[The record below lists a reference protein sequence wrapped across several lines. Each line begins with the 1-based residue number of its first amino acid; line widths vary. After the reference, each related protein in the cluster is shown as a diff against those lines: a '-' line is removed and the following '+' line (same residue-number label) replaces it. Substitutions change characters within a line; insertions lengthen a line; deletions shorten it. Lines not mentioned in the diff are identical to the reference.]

1 MTDSA
6 SDVEL
11 RPIHVRGLPVPVHA
25 RASEHQ
31 AELQRE
37 FQLVIIGSKDR
48 DVDVPKRLFDLIEA
62 INAQF
67 EGLSTAQ
74 TEELDAAVA
83 RGDDTLDLEYQLPD
97 VVADACI
104 RLNEML
110 DECDDYCRRGESLL
124 TLATPPEA
132 IAYRRWFLGE
142 FVAQVRGADPLP
154 WSEADVEA
162 LLASPRLRG
171 A

>member
-1 MTDSA
+1 MTDPA
-6 SDVEL
+6 L
-11 RPIHVRGLPVPVHA
+11 RSIVVRGLPVPVHA

-37 FQLVIIGSKDR
+37 FQLILIGSQEH

-62 INAQF
+62 VNAQF

-74 TEELDAAVA
+74 TLALDAAVA
-83 RGDDTLDLEYQLPD
+83 RGEDTIDLEYTLPEI
-97 VVADACI
+97 VADACI
-104 RLNEML
+104 SLNTML

-132 IAYRRWFLGE
+132 LAYRRWFLGE
-142 FVAQVRGADPLP
+142 FVAQVRGAEPLP
-154 WSEADVEA
+154 WSDVDQDA
-162 LLASPRLRG
+162 LITTPRLRG

>member
-1 MTDSA
+1 MQLHRVVVT
-6 SDVEL
+6 
-11 RPIHVRGLPVPVHA
+11 GLPVPVHA

-37 FQLVIIGSKDR
+37 FQLILIGSQEH
-48 DVDVPKRLFDLIEA
+48 DVDVPKRLFELVEI

-67 EGLSTAQ
+67 ESFSAEQVQL
-74 TEELDAAVA
+74 LDEAVA
-83 RGDDTLDLEYQLPD
+83 RGDETIDLVYELPHA
-97 VVADACI
+97 VKPACI
-104 RLNEML
+104 SLNQML

-142 FVAQVRGADPLP
+142 FVAQVDGAEPLP
-154 WSEADVEA
+154 WAEADVEA
-162 LLASPRLRG
+162 LLASSKLRG
-171 A
+171 E